1 MRLSK
6 RWKILLGS
14 VSGALLA
21 FCLVFALG
29 LEWAS
34 RHVREIVM
42 KSLQEQFSGQVR
54 LDSIEIKTFPFIEV
68 SGTGVTLQ
76 FEGRADLQPLIAVK
90 SFTARASWIG
100 LMRLP
105 HHISQVTLDGL
116 QITIPTELQA
126 SADERAKLKESLGRF
141 HAVIVDDVHSENAT
155 LTIIPKQPGKE
166 PQVFDIATLEMHPA
180 PQAGAM
186 TFQTTLRIPTPPG
199 DIHSSGTFG
208 PWEPEAPGL
217 TPVSGTYTYANADL
231 GHFRGIAGILSSAGS
246 YSGAIQE
253 ITVDGTTDTPNFTV
267 TSGGHP
273 VDLSTT
279 FHAVVDGSNGD
290 TSLEPVDAHFGKSAI
305 HTTGNI
311 AGTPWTK
318 GKTLDLQVSATQAR
332 IEDFLL
338 LTVEDAQPAM
348 TGEIRLAAR
357 MILSPGPKREIP
369 DRLFLQGTFN
379 IDKMYFTNAGI
390 NTKVDTL
397 SMRSR
402 GQTADVQPDDSIASD
417 LKGAFQL
424 EGGVITFSSLGF
436 RVPGASVQM
445 TGTFGLEDQALD
457 MHGTLT
463 MQASLSQA
471 TTGAKSFFL
480 KAVDPLFAKPGGG
493 GTLVHFTITGTE
505 QHPIYGFDLH
515 RKGPEAQKKKE
526 LSAGASNRQP

>member
-1 MRLSK
+1 MKLSK
-6 RWKILLGS
+6 RWKILLGI
-14 VSGALLA
+14 VGGALLA
-21 FCLVFALG
+21 FCLVFVIG

-34 RHVREIVM
+34 RHVRQIVM
-42 KSLQEQFSGQVR
+42 KSLQEQFNGQVK
-54 LDSIEIKTFPFIEV
+54 LDSIEIKTFPFVEV

-76 FEGRADLQPLIAVK
+76 FEGREDLPPLIAVK
-90 SFTARASWIG
+90 SFTARASWLG

-105 HHISQVTLDGL
+105 HHISQVTLEGL
-116 QITIPTELQA
+116 QITIPTGQQA
-126 SADERAKLKESLGRF
+126 SEDERAKLKKSLGRF

-155 LTIIPKQPGKE
+155 LTILPKQVGKE

-180 PQAGAM
+180 AQAGAM
-186 TFQTTLRIPTPPG
+186 TFETTLRIPTPPG

-231 GHFRGIAGILSSAGS
+231 GHFKGIAGILSSAGS
-246 YSGAIQE
+246 YSGEIQE
-253 ITVDGTTDTPNFTV
+253 ISVDGTTDTPNFSV
-267 TSGGHP
+267 ASGGHP

-279 FHAVVDGSNGD
+279 FHAVVDGANGN
-290 TSLEPVDAHFGKSAI
+290 TLLEPVDSHFGKSTI

-318 GKTLDLQVSATQAR
+318 GKTLNLQVSATQAR

-338 LTVEDAQPAM
+338 LAVKDDTPAM

-357 MILSPGPKREIP
+357 MILSPGPKEEIP
-369 DRLFLQGTFN
+369 DRLFLKGNFN

-402 GQTADVQPDDSIASD
+402 GRTADVQPDDSIASD

-424 EGGVITFSSLGF
+424 EGGVITFSQLRF

-445 TGTFGLEDQALD
+445 TGTFGLQDQALD

-463 MQASLSQA
+463 MEASLSQA

-480 KAVDPLFAKPGGG
+480 KAVDPLFAQPGGG
-493 GTLVHFTITGTE
+493 GTLVHFKITGTE
-505 QHPIYGFDLH
+505 QHPIYGLDLR
-515 RKGPEAQKKKE
+515 RKNPDKPTKKE
-526 LSAGASNRQP
+526 LSAGAAS